1 MQGAVGT
8 VGTAKHGHEN
18 DARPLGMQQ
27 PSRVGRTGRR
37 HASAGRGELLTGLN
51 VCPRLFHYSFKNCFG
66 FLFAK
71 LAGALLGAA
80 LDPAHHKGLRHL
92 AGFGRSPCSPSRTKD
107 QGGRAGR
114 PGRRDGG
121 ANWKTPAV
129 VGGANCRPAPAA
141 DDDCGPPAG
150 LSNGV
155 GGANWKLGVNVRKC
169 AVHQHEVAL
178 RSHLQN
184 LAVTPGFV
192 LRELLDRFLG
202 LVESARG
209 SRDDDFVSVAVDLD
223 AGARVGLDLLEG
235 RAAFADDNAVVG
247 LWDDDLFARGLLG
260 FLAQDN
266 PGLVDRRKAS

>member
-1 MQGAVGT
+1 M
-8 VGTAKHGHEN
+8 H
-18 DARPLGMQQ
+18 
-27 PSRVGRTGRR
+27 
-37 HASAGRGELLTGLN
+37 
-51 VCPRLFHYSFKNCFG
+51 FYIYI
-66 FLFAK
+66 
-71 LAGALLGAA
+71 
-80 LDPAHHKGLRHL
+80 
-92 AGFGRSPCSPSRTKD
+92 
-107 QGGRAGR
+107 
-114 PGRRDGG
+114 
-121 ANWKTPAV
+121 
-129 VGGANCRPAPAA
+129 
-141 DDDCGPPAG
+141 
-150 LSNGV
+150 
-155 GGANWKLGVNVRKC
+155 NVRKC
-169 AVHQHEVAL
+169 AVHQLEVVL

-266 PGLVDRRKAS
+266 PGLVDRRLFASDEDVQVALFVGSWRTTRKKAQQRLAT